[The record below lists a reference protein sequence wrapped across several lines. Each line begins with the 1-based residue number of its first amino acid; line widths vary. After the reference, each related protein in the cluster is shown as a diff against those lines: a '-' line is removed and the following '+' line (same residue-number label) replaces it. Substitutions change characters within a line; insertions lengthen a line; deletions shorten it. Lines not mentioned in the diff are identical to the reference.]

1 MKYLSNTLRN
11 LERQFQE
18 PKPLTILYEAA
29 RERRRESKGEMVRAH
44 SGEQSGVGE
53 DGPTI
58 SNGRA
63 CTGVPVVCISSG
75 GVA

>member
-1 MKYLSNTLRN
+1 MKYLSNTFRN

-18 PKPLTILYEAA
+18 LKPLTILYEAE

-44 SGEQSGVGE
+44 WGEQSGVGE

-58 SNGRA
+58 SNGLA